1 MQKLENE
8 KLDEIGKALL
18 KAQAVPEREL
28 EEIIANPELFRS
40 IQSRIA
46 AATPTVRRSIF
57 RPGIVGFATVAL
69 IAVVAGAFVVFRP
82 QPNEVVQTPVATP
95 STPADVRQFREPDR
109 ISGPEQLPP
118 ALTTAE
124 LKSVTRK
131 PAVVRQ
137 ARSRRPM
144 AQQARYEGEF
154 YAVSYAGDPNETE
167 RGGRIVRVDIPRST
181 LFAMGVN
188 IPLEN
193 EAETVKA
200 DLLVGNDGVTR
211 AIRVVE

>member
-18 KAQAVPEREL
+18 KAQAVSEREL

-46 AATPTVRRSIF
+46 SETPTVRRSIF
-57 RPGIVGFATVAL
+57 RPGPVAFATVAL
-69 IAVVAGAFVVFRP
+69 VAVVAVAFLAFRSE
-82 QPNEVVQTPVATP
+82 PNEVVQTPAATP
-95 STPADVRQFREPDR
+95 STPAGVRQFREPDR
-109 ISGPEQLPP
+109 ISGPERLPP

-124 LKSVTRK
+124 LKSFTRK
-131 PAVVRQ
+131 STVVKQ
-137 ARSRRPM
+137 ARSRRPV
-144 AQQARYEGEF
+144 AQQARHEGEF